1 VRKAPGRGVGTRFK
15 LIRQLIA
22 GLRRCLDVI
31 AKVIVVVILLTLGL
45 IVIGVGT
52 IFWMVWHPDVFVPLD
67 GTDLAVVYRNYE
79 NRPKHREYLAL
90 AEKSAPGKM
99 LAEAAWFVD
108 KEIGVDIWRTPDRS
122 SYYLFLRSAL
132 FRIDVANR
140 TLRYFEFPQ
149 DTCPSDATSAKWSM
163 QSSNPSLLRPR
174 PADLVFV
181 GSIRKD
187 EFTPAE
193 RLPPPP
199 PRPRR
204 NCAAEALAW
213 NGNAFTMLEDTDL
226 TIGMQLR
233 WLPGDSLLYEISVAS
248 PKWASTS
255 PNGYPPPRTTAMPP
269 RVRVSLYR
277 EGGMVH
283 LIDDGEAAA
292 LRHMRLSVADRNF
305 GESAPNPSC
314 RLDAARTPREKSED
328 GGRSSRFFDGWVWLG
343 RFEAQFEPLS
353 DGRWSGRLL
362 FLTAAEAQEDV
373 LAPERFCKP
382 RERWR

>member
-1 VRKAPGRGVGTRFK
+1 MV
-15 LIRQLIA
+15 RQLLS

-31 AKVIVVVILLTLGL
+31 ALVFGVIATIFGVVIVSALGL

-52 IFWMVWHPDVFVPLD
+52 IFWVTWHPDVVVPLD
-67 GTDLAVVYRNYE
+67 GTDLAIVYRNYE
-79 NRPKHREYLAL
+79 NRPKQREYLAV
-90 AEKSAPGKM
+90 ADKSAPKRM
-99 LAEAAWFVD
+99 LAEAAWFVH
-108 KEIGVDIWRTPDRS
+108 KSTEVGVDIWRTPDRS
-122 SYYLFLRSAL
+122 SYYLFLRTAL

-140 TLRYFEFPQ
+140 TLRYFQFPQ
-149 DTCPSDATSAKWSM
+149 DTCPSDAMSANWPM
-163 QSSNPSLLRPR
+163 RSSNPSLFRPR

-193 RLPPPP
+193 RLPLPPP
-199 PRPRR
+199 HPRR

-213 NGNAFTMLEDTDL
+213 NGNASTPLKGTDL

-233 WLPGDSLLYEISVAS
+233 WLPGNSLLYEITVAS
-248 PKWASTS
+248 PQWAITS

-283 LIDDGEAAA
+283 LVDDGEAAA
-292 LRHMRLSVADRNF
+292 LRHMRLSVAGRGF
-305 GESAPNPSC
+305 SETVPKPSC
-314 RLDAARTPREKSED
+314 RPATTPQEKSED
-328 GGRSSRFFDGWVWLG
+328 EGRSSHFFHQWVWLG
-343 RFEAQFEPLS
+343 RFEAQFEPLPE
-353 DGRWSGRLL
+353 GRWGGRLL

-382 RERWR
+382 RER